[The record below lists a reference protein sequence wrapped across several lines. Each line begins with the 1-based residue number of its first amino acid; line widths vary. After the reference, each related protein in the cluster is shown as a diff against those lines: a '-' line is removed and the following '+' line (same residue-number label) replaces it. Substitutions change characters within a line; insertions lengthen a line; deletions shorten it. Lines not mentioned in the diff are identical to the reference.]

1 MSYNLQSLPSLPK
14 TNLKPKIIKA
24 QLESAPAL
32 THTIIQLCKE
42 QGVVPILPKL
52 SWKDD
57 SDWAIKMNRINEKI
71 TDLCLSYNQIIK
83 LNNSVDKNKDL
94 HECEELAKVLMDRR
108 NTLFRASYLAL
119 CEKAKNYIP
128 PSFQKGGT
136 RAKKRHTKKR
146 SKK

>member
-1 MSYNLQSLPSLPK
+1 MSSNLPSVPN
-14 TNLKPKIIKA
+14 TNLKAKIIKA
-24 QLESAPAL
+24 QLNSAPAL

-71 TDLCLSYNQIIK
+71 TELCKIYNEIIDSTSP
-83 LNNSVDKNKDL
+83 NKNKLLQKCESTAEDL
-94 HECEELAKVLMDRR
+94 MNER
-108 NTLFRASYLAL
+108 NTHFRASYLAL